1 MVDTLAIEQV
11 LGGDK
16 EAYRHLVERYH
27 VGLVRYCYSILLDD
41 AAAHDAA
48 QQAFINAYKNLRS
61 YKPKYAFSTWLYRI
75 ARNEAYRELKHLNR
89 RQEIT
94 ETEDFSDRDMEEN
107 LIAQYLGDEL
117 HAAMAN
123 LRAEWR
129 QILHLYYWEQKS
141 YEEIAE
147 LLDKPL
153 NTIKVWMKRAKQQ
166 LEKELIPT

>member
-1 MVDTLAIEQV
+1 MTDALAIEQV
-11 LGGDK
+11 LGGDRD
-16 EAYRHLVERYH
+16 AYRYLVERYH

-41 AAAHDAA
+41 AAAHDSA
-48 QQAFINAYKNLRS
+48 QMAFINAFKNLKS
-61 YKPKYAFSTWLYRI
+61 YKPEFAFSTWLYRI

-94 ETEDFSDRDMEEN
+94 ETEDVSDQDIEGAA
-107 LIAQYLGDEL
+107 ISQHLGEEL

-153 NTIKVWMKRAKQQ
+153 NTIKVWMKRAKHQ
-166 LEKELIPT
+166 LEKELIPA